1 VETSVLQDGEETEHI
16 TRARPVAAADARRSL
31 RPKHVG
37 HVLEWMRT
45 FCAVAA
51 VTLQCV
57 VLVVLL
63 AR

>member
-1 VETSVLQDGEETEHI
+1 VLQQGDQTEHI
-16 TRARPVAAADARRSL
+16 RRARPVRAADTRGSL

-45 FCAVAA
+45 VCAVAA

-63 AR
+63 TR

>member
-1 VETSVLQDGEETEHI
+1 VLQHGEKTEHI
-16 TRARPVAAADARRSL
+16 TRAQPVRVADVRSSL

-63 AR
+63 TR

>member
-1 VETSVLQDGEETEHI
+1 MQHGDETDHTTHA
-16 TRARPVAAADARRSL
+16 RAVRAPDAHRSL
-31 RPKHVG
+31 RPRHVG

-45 FCAVAA
+45 GCALAA

-63 AR
+63 TR

>member
-1 VETSVLQDGEETEHI
+1 VQHTDEMERNAS
-16 TRARPVAAADARRSL
+16 ARQVRTHDAARSL
-31 RPKHVG
+31 RPQHVG

-45 FCAVAA
+45 ACAVAA

-63 AR
+63 TR

>member
-1 VETSVLQDGEETEHI
+1 MTSVLQHGDETEHI
-16 TRARPVAAADARRSL
+16 TPARAVRAADAGRSL

-45 FCAVAA
+45 VCAVAA

-63 AR
+63 TR

>member
-1 VETSVLQDGEETEHI
+1 MLQHGDESERI
-16 TRARPVAAADARRSL
+16 TRARPVGAVDARRSL

-63 AR
+63 TR

>member
-1 VETSVLQDGEETEHI
+1 MLQHGDESEHI
-16 TRARPVAAADARRSL
+16 TRAHAVRAADVRHSL

-63 AR
+63 TR